1 MKILMPIIILEK
13 ERGKRDREIERGQD
27 RDTEK

>member
-1 MKILMPIIILEK
+1 MKILMPIFILEK